1 MQPNSLN
8 NSDPQIRLP
17 WDVILLVIELLT
29 QPHKDAI
36 LSSSHTVTKT
46 LLALTRVCRTTY
58 PTASRLLWRHC
69 VYLDS
74 SQKSKEFLS
83 SLSTPSPLE
92 RPWLAFEPASVFL
105 SPFAD
110 ETAGDQTSETFEA
123 TSDPGSP
130 SEPFSPYH
138 EASSDSDSSAFFGRR
153 SPLNDLPTAC
163 LVQEILFRLAPILK
177 KLVIDMPLRSLYTEY
192 DYQGV
197 RPVLRLGFE
206 ALANLEEFVSVRDE
220 LYIDIDEWP
229 SSQEPLV
236 WATKWPNLRR
246 LGLYN
251 LDLDSGRSAWD
262 AMAHLSHLDTVVF
275 TRPDAH
281 GVNIKQRWA
290 DATRTGP
297 AEVGQVIQR
306 RLKCIFVDCDG
317 KVPPIFSEYEDSW
330 RALDPENRLQIVK
343 IAVALLVENAGAGE
357 SGLRVDC
364 PIEACQVWIKKHA
377 LSGTLWD
384 TSLHKHKTVSGWV

>member
-1 MQPNSLN
+1 MQLDKLD
-8 NSDPQIRLP
+8 NSDSQISLS

-58 PTASRLLWRHC
+58 PTASRLLLRHC

-74 SQKSKEFLS
+74 SQKSKDFLS
-83 SLSTPSPLE
+83 SLSTPSLLE

-110 ETAGDQTSETFEA
+110 ETADDQTSDIFEA
-123 TSDPGSP
+123 AF
-130 SEPFSPYH
+130 SEVFSPDN
-138 EASSDSDSSAFFGRR
+138 EASSASDWSDFSWPG

-163 LVQEILFRLAPILK
+163 LVQEILFRLAPVLK
-177 KLVIDMPLRSLYTEY
+177 KLVIDMPLRSLDREH
-192 DYQGV
+192 DDQGV

-220 LYIDIDEWP
+220 LYLDIDARP
-229 SSQEPLV
+229 SQEPLV

-251 LDLDSGRSAWD
+251 LDLDSRRSVWD
-262 AMAHLSHLDTVVF
+262 AMASLSHLDTVVF

-281 GVNIKQRWA
+281 GVDMKQRWA
-290 DATRTGP
+290 DATRTRP
-297 AEVGQVIQR
+297 AEVIQR
-306 RLKCIFVDCDG
+306 RLKCIFVDCN
-317 KVPPIFSEYEDSW
+317 VNVAPIFSEYEDSW
-330 RALDPENRLQIVK
+330 RALDPENRLQIEK
-343 IAVALLVENAGAGE
+343 IAVALLMENAGAGE

-364 PIEACQVWIKKHA
+364 PVEACQAWIKKHA

-384 TSLHKHKTVSGWV
+384 TSPT